1 LFLRLVRFVEEGKGG
16 VMDQAGKYVADAVLG
31 IDTLWGGDVMC
42 PSGTGRFIAD
52 SWFSDEPLPVAYT
65 HPMGA
70 RLRQCGGVAGKSV
83 DHAAVEQYL
92 REVDLPKA
100 IAGVRDEAL
109 RVGGLRKPYLTGL
122 AACLETMWDL
132 AMEVLGQGAP
142 VPYARCV
149 EAATGKP
156 PEPSKPEAKRKQVAE
171 LLGRAGYLSPNA
183 SGLLPAVDAWRRD
196 RVTPLASVRALGA
209 AVIAHFDNLSARNL
223 LPYLPQEL
231 AVVPR
236 ANIDF
241 LPIKDAWFSGSMNYI
256 GRARDA
262 GGAPTYEASYEINAS
277 LQISFPEFEQ
287 LVSHEVVPGHVTTF
301 AYLQD
306 LYVRGKAGF
315 EATVL
320 TMNTRA
326 ATLFEGIANN
336 AILIAH
342 GVTEVEQLPDEDLQ
356 IGVLLALLQDDAK
369 NQSSY
374 LTWGEARPQPE
385 VAATL
390 RQEFLVTEERA
401 DKLSGAWGRHPLLGR
416 MYLPAYRSGTERV
429 AELRR
434 TYPAERVLPAIYGCY
449 GLVDIQTV
457 DQVLKG

>member
-1 LFLRLVRFVEEGKGG
+1 
-16 VMDQAGKYVADAVLG
+16 MDQVGKYVADAVLG

-65 HPMGA
+65 HPAAA
-70 RLRQCGGVAGKSV
+70 RLRACGGVASKNV
-83 DHAAVEQYL
+83 DREAAELYL

-100 IAGVRDEAL
+100 IHGIRSEAAKAEKL
-109 RVGGLRKPYLTGL
+109 RRSYLEGL
-122 AACLETMWDL
+122 ALCMEAMWDL
-132 AMEVLGQGAP
+132 AMEVLGKGDP
-142 VPYARCV
+142 VPYARSV
-149 EAATGKP
+149 EASTAKP
-156 PEPSKPEAKRKQVAE
+156 PEPSRPESKRARVAE
-171 LLGRAGYLSPNA
+171 LLGRAGFKSSTDA
-183 SGLLPAVDAWRRD
+183 ELLQAVDAWRRD
-196 RVTPLASVRALGA
+196 RIIPMASVRGLGA
-209 AVIAHFDNLSARNL
+209 AAIAEFDHLSAANL
-223 LPYLPQEL
+223 VPHLPAEL
-231 AVVPR
+231 ASVPR
-236 ANIDF
+236 ANIEF
-241 LPIKDAWFSGSMNYI
+241 LPIKDAWFSGSMNYL
-256 GRARDA
+256 GRARNQD
-262 GGAPTYEASYEINAS
+262 GSPRYEASYEINAS
-277 LQISFPEFEQ
+277 LQMSFPEFEQ

-301 AYLQD
+301 AYLQN

-342 GVTEVEQLPDEDLQ
+342 GVTRVEDLPDEDLQ

-374 LTWGEARPQPE
+374 LTWGEKEPQGE

-390 RQEFLVTEERA
+390 RRDFLVTEERA

-416 MYLPAYRSGTERV
+416 MYLPAYRAGTEKV

-434 TYPAERVLPAIYGCY
+434 KHDASNVLPAIYGCK
-449 GLVDIQTV
+449 GLVDIQTI
-457 DQVLKG
+457 DQILPA

>member
-1 LFLRLVRFVEEGKGG
+1 MDSLGRF
-16 VMDQAGKYVADAVLG
+16 VADAVLG

-52 SWFSDEPLPVAYT
+52 CWFSDEPLPAAYT
-65 HPMGA
+65 HPVAG
-70 RLRQCGGVAGKSV
+70 RLRDSGGVSGKNL
-83 DHAAVEQYL
+83 DRDAVEQYL
-92 REVDLPKA
+92 REVNLPKA
-100 IAGVRDEAL
+100 IAGIREEAGKL
-109 RVGGLRKPYLTGL
+109 AGTVAGTSDALRKPYLISL
-122 AACLETMWDL
+122 ADCLDVMWDL
-132 AMEVLGQGAP
+132 AMEVLGKGEP
-142 VPYARCV
+142 VPYSRCV

-156 PEPSKPEAKRKQVAE
+156 PEPSQPEKKRARVAE
-171 LLGRAGYLSPNA
+171 LLGRAGYA
-183 SGLLPAVDAWRRD
+183 SSDSNELLKAVDGWRRE
-196 RVTPLASVRALGA
+196 RVAPLASVRALSA
-209 AVIAHFDNLSARNL
+209 AVIAQLDLLCAKNL
-223 LPYLPQEL
+223 LPYLPNEL
-231 AVVPR
+231 ARVPR

-256 GRARDA
+256 GRSRNAD
-262 GGAPTYEASYEINAS
+262 GSPKYEATYEINAS
-277 LQISFPEFEQ
+277 LQISFPEFEH

-315 EATVL
+315 ETTVL

-374 LTWGEARPQPE
+374 LTWGEGRPQAE
-385 VAATL
+385 VAARL
-390 RQEFLVTEERA
+390 RRDFLVTEERA

-416 MYLPAYRSGTERV
+416 MYLPAYRAGTERV
-429 AELRR
+429 AQLRR
-434 TYPAERVLPAIYGCY
+434 IHPADRILPAIYGCS
-449 GLVDIQTV
+449 GLADIVTI
-457 DQVLKG
+457 DEMLK